1 MSKDELDPRME
12 MGGDVVALERRA
24 VLRDEIGSV
33 LSPWGEYDV
42 ADALAVLMDA
52 RCGRDVPEMSPDQQ
66 RLGEEYIIGDLCI
79 VLTTTHSGPLLN
91 YTGVRPHQMYRI
103 INIS

>member
-12 MGGDVVALERRA
+12 MGGDVVTLERRA

-52 RCGRDVPEMSPDQQ
+52 RCARDVPKMCPRCRQISRGSAKTLATQE
-66 RLGEEYIIGDLCI
+66 GG
-79 VLTTTHSGPLLN
+79 
-91 YTGVRPHQMYRI
+91 GVRPAACREGGRCR
-103 INIS
+103 

>member
-66 RLGEEYIIGDLCI
+66 RLGEDTRDTGGRGDATCRVPRGRLLPLI
-79 VLTTTHSGPLLN
+79 SASG
-91 YTGVRPHQMYRI
+91 R
-103 INIS
+103 